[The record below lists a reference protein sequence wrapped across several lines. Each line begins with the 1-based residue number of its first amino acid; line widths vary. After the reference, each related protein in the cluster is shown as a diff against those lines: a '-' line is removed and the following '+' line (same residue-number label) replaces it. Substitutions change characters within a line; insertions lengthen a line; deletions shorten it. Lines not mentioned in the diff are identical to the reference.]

1 MYASRLSDGGNS
13 GQSLSGWSMC
23 MSMVCGQ
30 VLPGAV
36 AVQHNTVQLREN
48 LAENVSKGGEEGGA
62 GGAGGGHNEA
72 AVQQK

>member
-1 MYASRLSDGGNS
+1 
-13 GQSLSGWSMC
+13 MC

-36 AVQHNTVQLREN
+36 AVQHNTVQLRED
-48 LAENVSKGGEEGGA
+48 LAANVSKAGEEGGA